1 MRWLLDQ
8 GLPRGAVSELNRS
21 GHDAVHV
28 GDIDMADA
36 SDSEILAYGLREN
49 RVVAT
54 LDADFHALLAVSGGE
69 KPSVLRIREEGLK
82 GPELAA
88 LLERIAARF
97 TSELLGGSMMTFA
110 NGKVR
115 TRSLPLNP

>member
-8 GLPRGAVSELNRS
+8 GLPRGAASELNRS

-28 GDIDMADA
+28 GDINMAHA

-49 RVVAT
+49 RIVAT
-54 LDADFHALLAVSGGE
+54 LDADFHALLAISGAE
-69 KPSVLRIREEGLK
+69 KPSVIRIREEGLK

-88 LLERIAARF
+88 LLKRIAARF
-97 TSELLGGSMMTFA
+97 TAELLSGSMMTFA